1 MATNNMASDAF
12 KRAQNLL
19 SPGYNKIDTFEA
31 VTTLSKDD
39 AQDLARAMKLDAG
52 VTGYGNTPFK
62 DNQASMD
69 SYFPSINEPE
79 AAVTNAFVE
88 DSDVMTY
95 PKDLQQRYDE
105 LQYLGSQGSLSREEK
120 EEFIMLRSQLSPNSK
135 PSYNP
140 NSTFGEAAIPYLPF
154 GEINKGVDWLGDK
167 YNEILNGLSKASP
180 IQSANAGTKEN
191 FLGSTD
197 SIYDATDYMDFL
209 KDKEYFKA
217 EAYDPTA
224 KKGQLRGKEK
234 HLTIGYGHNGPDVQE
249 GVNLTERQASNILR
263 NDIEIRLKEITK
275 AIPKFESLPKEARQN
290 LLGSWFR
297 GSIKPNHKTVKL
309 INKGKYKEASKEFLK
324 HDEYLKYKREGG
336 MDGVVKRMEATAQA
350 LRNLK

>member
-79 AAVTNAFVE
+79 AAVTTPFQE
-88 DSDVMTY
+88 DPDEIVYVMETE
-95 PKDLQQRYDE
+95 DFQREVYGTTGKSID
-105 LQYLGSQGSLSREEK
+105 
-120 EEFIMLRSQLSPNSK
+120 
-135 PSYNP
+135 
-140 NSTFGEAAIPYLPF
+140 
-154 GEINKGVDWLGDK
+154 KGMDWLGDK
-167 YNEILNGLSKASP
+167 YNEILNGLSKVSP

-224 KKGQLRGKEK
+224 KKGQ
-234 HLTIGYGHNGPDVQE
+234 
-249 GVNLTERQASNILR
+249 ER
-263 NDIEIRLKEITK
+263 
-275 AIPKFESLPKEARQN
+275 
-290 LLGSWFR
+290 
-297 GSIKPNHKTVKL
+297 
-309 INKGKYKEASKEFLK
+309 EAS
-324 HDEYLKYKREGG
+324 YYR
-336 MDGVVKRMEATAQA
+336 VWTQWS
-350 LRNLK
+350 